1 MGWRQSEERVRGVA
15 RGLADQEEE
24 REVEAMPWKGER
36 HDRHDQ
42 EGAGRKEKERRFR
55 RNAMMIALSLCGCE
69 TSSSR
74 LCGGF
79 NM

>member
-1 MGWRQSEERVRGVA
+1 MGWWQSEERVRGVA

-24 REVEAMPWKGER
+24 EEEVEAMPWKGER
-36 HDRHDQ
+36 DMTGMTKKKGEER
-42 EGAGRKEKERRFR
+42 ERRFR

-74 LCGGF
+74 LCWGF

>member
-24 REVEAMPWKGER
+24 REEVEAMPWKGER

-42 EGAGRKEKERRFR
+42 EGGERERRFR
-55 RNAMMIALSLCGCE
+55 RNAMMIALSLFCGCE

-79 NM
+79 DM

>member
-1 MGWRQSEERVRGVA
+1 MGWWQSEERVRGVA

-24 REVEAMPWKGER
+24 REEVEAMPWKGEG

-42 EGAGRKEKERRFR
+42 EEGRKRERRFR

-69 TSSSR
+69 TPR
-74 LCGGF
+74 LVFVGA
-79 NM
+79 

>member
-36 HDRHDQ
+36 DMTGMTKKGEKGRGDF
-42 EGAGRKEKERRFR
+42 AG
-55 RNAMMIALSLCGCE
+55 MQ
-69 TSSSR
+69 
-74 LCGGF
+74 
-79 NM
+79 

>member
-24 REVEAMPWKGER
+24 EEEVEAMPWKGER

-42 EGAGRKEKERRFR
+42 EGGRKREEISQECNDDCAFP
-55 RNAMMIALSLCGCE
+55 LWL
-69 TSSSR
+69 
-74 LCGGF
+74 
-79 NM
+79 